1 MHRKSGILMSSVSL
15 SLAVLFL
22 FACLPARSADPDTEL
37 GVKLF
42 KQQKYV
48 QAIKAF
54 NRALKR
60 SPKESGLYYFLGACY
75 DQGGDRVSAK
85 KLYGYAIQ
93 LSPSSESAQLAARAL
108 GKIDPAYLQSVVDA
122 ATRSPGNSSR
132 HAVPAQR
139 SSSSQHVGIVS
150 THSTPADLS
159 SLPAESRVDFYRKP
173 ESGHLYLTAYVNNR
187 PIEVM
192 FDTGAEDCA
201 FGKNHLQQL
210 GIALP
215 PGPPIGKA
223 AGVGGEPVDVWAMN
237 ASVKVG
243 QIERK
248 NFPIGV
254 QERMSGAPLLG
265 QTFFRDF
272 RYSIEASQSGT
283 RGTIRFVRNDL
294 IGGRSSTGS
303 IYDRQTNR
311 YEVPF
316 HREGKEMVVQVEI
329 NGRPIPMIFDTGAHG
344 VVLDREQMN
353 QVGLSI
359 PDNAEEGLSS
369 GIAGTVKRFIFPV
382 SRIKMGPIEKTNFQ
396 ISILDQGKL
405 PHPLMGQEFFQEWR
419 YAIDNVH
426 NVMKFKR

>member
-1 MHRKSGILMSSVSL
+1 MVKKSGILVSSAFL
-15 SLAVLFL
+15 SSAVLILLL
-22 FACLPARSADPDTEL
+22 FASLPARSADPDTEL

-54 NRALKR
+54 NRALKSNPR
-60 SPKESGLYYFLGACY
+60 EPGLYYFLGASY
-75 DQGGDRVSAK
+75 DQAGDRASAK
-85 KLYGYAIQ
+85 KLYAYAIQ
-93 LSPSSESAQLAARAL
+93 LGPSSEPAQLAARAL

-122 ATRSPGNSSR
+122 ATRSPGRNAR
-132 HAVPAQR
+132 PQR
-139 SSSSQHVGIVS
+139 SSSTQPVGIVN
-150 THSTPADLS
+150 THSSPDDLS

-173 ESGHLYLTAYVNNR
+173 DSGHLYVTAYVNNR
-187 PIEVM
+187 PIEIM
-192 FDTGAEDCA
+192 FDTGAENCS

-210 GIALP
+210 GIPLP
-215 PGPPIGKA
+215 KGEPIGKA
-223 AGVGGEPVDVWAMN
+223 MGVGGEPVDVWSTN
-237 ASVKVG
+237 VSVKVG

-272 RYSIEASQSGT
+272 RYSIEAAQSGT

-303 IYDRQTNR
+303 IYDKQANR

-329 NGRPIPMIFDTGAHG
+329 NGKPIPMFFDTGAHG
-344 VVLDREQMN
+344 VVLDRKHIQ

-359 PDNAEEGLSS
+359 PDGAEEGFST
-369 GIAGTVKRFIFPV
+369 GIAGTVKSYHFNV
-382 SRIKMGPIEKTNFQ
+382 SRIKMGPIEKRNFG
-396 ISILDQGKL
+396 ISVLDQGNI
-405 PHPLMGQEFFQEWR
+405 PHPLMGQEFFGEWR

-426 NVMKFKR
+426 NVIKFQR